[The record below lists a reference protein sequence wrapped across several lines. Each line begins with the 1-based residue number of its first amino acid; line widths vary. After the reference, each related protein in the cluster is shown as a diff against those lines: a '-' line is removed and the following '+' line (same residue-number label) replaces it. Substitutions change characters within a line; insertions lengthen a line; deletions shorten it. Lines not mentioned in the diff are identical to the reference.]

1 MKKLEI
7 ERIMRIT
14 EVKDDLIKRSNP
26 NNFELYKV
34 AFSAGGELEFYAE
47 RIRTKLLYIFEQD

>member
-1 MKKLEI
+1 
-7 ERIMRIT
+7 MRIP

-26 NNFELYKV
+26 NNFDLYKV

-47 RIRTKLLYIFEQD
+47 RIR